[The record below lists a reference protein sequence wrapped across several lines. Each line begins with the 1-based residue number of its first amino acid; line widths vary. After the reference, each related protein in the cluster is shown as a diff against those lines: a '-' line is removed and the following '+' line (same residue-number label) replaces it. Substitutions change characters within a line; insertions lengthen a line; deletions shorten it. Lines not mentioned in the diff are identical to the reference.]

1 MNPVTAAERGYAVC
15 ETCGRLGNLHAGA
28 FCTRCNSPL
37 HRRRPNSLQRSWA
50 YLLAAYVLYLP
61 ANLLPIMETRSL
73 FGVQR
78 DTILSGVAYLWHS
91 GSWALAAVVFFASI
105 AVPLLKLLSLTYL
118 LIGVERHAGL
128 SLSART
134 KLYRLLEIIGRWS
147 MLDVFVVAI
156 LVALVQMQSLASI
169 DPGAGILPFAGV
181 VILSMLATQAFDPR
195 LIWDR
200 QTVPPSL
207 SDDERDARNPA

>member
-1 MNPVTAAERGYAVC
+1 MNGVTAAQRGYAVC
-15 ETCGRLGNLHAGA
+15 ETCGRLGDLHATTN
-28 FCTRCNSPL
+28 CTRCNSPL

-50 YLLAAYVLYLP
+50 YLLAAYALYFP

-73 FGVQR
+73 FGVQH

-91 GSWALAAVVFFASI
+91 GSWALAGVVFFASI

-118 LIGVERHAGL
+118 LIGVQRHAGL

-181 VILSMLATQAFDPR
+181 VVLSMLATQAFDPR
-195 LIWDR
+195 LIWDQ
-200 QTVPPSL
+200 QTVHPSL
-207 SDDERDARNPA
+207 SDHERDARKSA